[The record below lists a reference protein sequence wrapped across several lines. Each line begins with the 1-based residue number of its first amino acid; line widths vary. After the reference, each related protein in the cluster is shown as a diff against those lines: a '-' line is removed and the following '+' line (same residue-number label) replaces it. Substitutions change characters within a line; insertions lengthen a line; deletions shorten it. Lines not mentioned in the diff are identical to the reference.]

1 MHISSIWWNPFSFTI
16 VAACHK
22 SCQYILPLYL
32 WSQKLVYECLKS
44 GWKLSSVAYS
54 ALCFCNDSLSHSVIV
69 VFADFRV
76 KVLVISNANELVR
89 IKPERIVYV
98 VSDGNYSTMVLHDKT
113 EQVFTMNLAHFQ
125 QMIEEQLGKE
135 AMTFIRIGKQLIVN
149 RAYIFKINPNKQQL
163 IMSDMDVNI
172 AFDLQASKEALKQLK
187 ALLESQEGKL

>member
-1 MHISSIWWNPFSFTI
+1 MSN
-16 VAACHK
+16 
-22 SCQYILPLYL
+22 
-32 WSQKLVYECLKS
+32 
-44 GWKLSSVAYS
+44 
-54 ALCFCNDSLSHSVIV
+54 
-69 VFADFRV
+69 

-89 IKPERIVYV
+89 VRPERIVYV

>member
-1 MHISSIWWNPFSFTI
+1 M
-16 VAACHK
+16 
-22 SCQYILPLYL
+22 
-32 WSQKLVYECLKS
+32 
-44 GWKLSSVAYS
+44 
-54 ALCFCNDSLSHSVIV
+54 
-69 VFADFRV
+69 
-76 KVLVISNANELVR
+76 
-89 IKPERIVYV
+89 KPERIVYV

-187 ALLESQEGKL
+187 ALIESEKEDKQ